1 MPRLLDSIDSP
12 RDLRKLD
19 RRQLPQ
25 VAQEIRDQIID
36 VVSRVGGHFGGNLGI
51 VELTLALHYMFDT
64 PRDQIVF
71 DTGHQSYPHKLI
83 TGRRDTFHTIRQH
96 NGISGFCKREE
107 SEFDVFNAGHASTSI
122 SAAVGI
128 ALARDFRKE
137 DYRVVAIIGDGALSG
152 GIALEGLNQA
162 GHLKRK
168 LMIVLNDNDMS
179 ISTNVGAMSGYLN
192 QIIKGQRYNQA
203 KDLAKGVMDRIP
215 LIGGKLHGLAHDME
229 QVLKNMV
236 VPGTLFEEL
245 GFKYLGPYDGHDLP
259 LLLQVMEENRDYD
272 GPVLI
277 HVITKKGKGY
287 TPAENKPIWSHGV
300 NPFDIP
306 TGEVHK
312 SDKPQPPTYTAVFAE
327 ALIELAKADPKIV
340 AVTAAMPEGTGL
352 DKFGKAFPD
361 RMLDV
366 GIAEEH
372 AVTMCGGLATQGM
385 KPVAAIYSTFLQR
398 AFDQVFHDVAIMDL
412 PVVFALDR
420 GGIAGADGPTH
431 HGIYDMAYLR
441 IFPNM
446 ICMAPKDEN
455 ELRHMLKT
463 AFECGH
469 PASLR
474 YPRGNGQGVALDA
487 ELKSLPIGKGEV
499 LREGDTATIFAIG
512 NEVWPAMQAA
522 EMLAK
527 EEINVTV
534 INARFIKPLDDE
546 LIRRYCVKFSR
557 VITVEEGSLAGGFGA
572 ALMERCEQLGL
583 IDVQFHRIGIPDEYV
598 HHGSQDV
605 LRAQYDLHAEGIAK
619 RVREFLDGRYLAVPM
634 PPRLETVG
642 DLASAMS
649 RLTEGAP
656 DEVFQDLPTS
666 ESIDEVVYGVPRR
679 VAK

>member
-1 MPRLLDSIDSP
+1 MPRLLDSIDTP

-51 VELTLALHYMFDT
+51 VELTLALHYAFDT

-107 SEFDVFNAGHASTSI
+107 SEYDVFNAGHASTSI
-122 SAAVGI
+122 SAALGI
-128 ALARDFRKE
+128 AVARDFRKE

-162 GHLKRK
+162 GHLKRR

-229 QVLKNMV
+229 QVLKNMI

-245 GFKYLGPYDGHDLP
+245 GFKYLGPYDGHDLE
-259 LLLQVMEENRDYD
+259 LLLNLFNEHKDYD
-272 GPVLI
+272 GPILI

-300 NPFDIP
+300 TAFNVT
-306 TGEVHK
+306 TGEVKK
-312 SDKPQPPTYTAVFAE
+312 SDKPQPPTYTAVFAD
-327 ALIELAKADPKIV
+327 ALVELAKQDPKIV
-340 AVTAAMPEGTGL
+340 GITAAMPEGTGL
-352 DKFGKAFPD
+352 DKFGKAFPE
-361 RMLDV
+361 RMFDV

-372 AVTMCGGLATQGM
+372 AVTFCGGMATQGM

-441 IFPNM
+441 VFPNM
-446 ICMAPKDEN
+446 VCMAPKDEN

-474 YPRGNGQGVALDA
+474 YPRGNGMGVPLEEMHA
-487 ELKSLPIGKGEV
+487 LPIGKGEV
-499 LREGDTATIFAIG
+499 LREGDAATIFAIG
-512 NEVWPAMQAA
+512 NEVHAALQAA
-522 EMLAK
+522 EILAK
-527 EEINVTV
+527 ENINVTV

-546 LIRRYCVKFSR
+546 LIAKYCQPYSR
-557 VITVEEGSLAGGFGA
+557 VITVEEGSLAGGFGSA
-572 ALMERCEQLGL
+572 VMERCEQLG
-583 IDVQFHRIGIPDEYV
+583 IQNVQFHCIGIPDEYV

-605 LRAQYDLHAEGIAK
+605 LRAQYDLHPEGIAK
-619 RVREFLDGRYLAVPM
+619 RVREFIA
-634 PPRLETVG
+634 PRRFGTVG
-642 DLASAMS
+642 ELGDMLEELG
-649 RLTEGAP
+649 RQIP
-656 DEVFQDLPTS
+656 DEDLIRMHERGVDS
-666 ESIDEVVYGVPRR
+666 EHIDEVVYGIPRR
-679 VAK
+679 AKVK